1 LFIKIA
7 QDTIV
12 TVVSRPSN
20 SQNIGVFRVP
30 DIKDAKPLHIIDRSE
45 ASQELNITAITATAV
60 KVKQPWRFY
69 P

>member
-1 LFIKIA
+1 LLVKIV
-7 QDTIV
+7 QDPIV
-12 TVVSRPSN
+12 TVVSWSGN

-30 DIKDAKPLHIIDRSE
+30 DIEDAKPLHIIDGSE
-45 ASQELNITAITATAV
+45 TSQQLNITAITAPAV